1 MSILYDKSLYMYLK
15 ITLNYSPNFSSIRRI
30 KKNIKFIVYHYT
42 GMRSETKAINWLTN
56 VKSKV
61 SSNYFIKRNGQII
74 CLVPDLYISWHAGK
88 SRWKNF
94 RFLNKNSIGIEIVN
108 KGHQFGYQKFSKKQI
123 SNLIKLS
130 RFLIKKFSIKRKN
143 ILGHS
148 DIAFNRKK
156 DPGEKFPWQYLSKKG
171 VGIWHNLQKKILIKA
186 RKTKI
191 DRNYE
196 NKFYKYLRKFG
207 YFTNKLSKKQKINLL
222 KAFQRRFRPELVNG
236 KIDQECFLIAK
247 KLSKL

>member
-1 MSILYDKSLYMYLK
+1 MSLK
-15 ITLNYSPNFSSIRRI
+15 ISLNYSPNFSSIRRTT
-30 KKNIKFIVYHYT
+30 KNIKFIVYHYT
-42 GMRSETKAINWLTN
+42 GMRSKTKAINWLTN

-61 SSNYFIKRNGQII
+61 SSNYLIQRNGQII
-74 CLVPDLYISWHAGK
+74 SLVPDLYTSWHAGK

-94 RFLNKNSIGIEIVN
+94 RSLNKNSIGIEIVN

-123 SNLIKLS
+123 SSLIKLS

-148 DIAFNRKK
+148 DIAYNRKK
-156 DPGEKFPWQYLSKKG
+156 DPGEKFPWQYLSERKIG
-171 VGIWHNLQKKILIKA
+171 VWHNLKEKILIKG
-186 RKTKI
+186 RKRKVNFN
-191 DRNYE
+191 DK
-196 NKFYKYLRKFG
+196 NKFYKYLGKFG
-207 YFTNKLSKKQKINLL
+207 YFANKNKLSKKQKINLL
-222 KAFQRRFRPELVNG
+222 KAFQRRFRPRLING

>member
-1 MSILYDKSLYMYLK
+1 M
-15 ITLNYSPNFSSIRRI
+15 
-30 KKNIKFIVYHYT
+30 
-42 GMRSETKAINWLTN
+42 
-56 VKSKV
+56 
-61 SSNYFIKRNGQII
+61 
-74 CLVPDLYISWHAGK
+74 
-88 SRWKNF
+88 
-94 RFLNKNSIGIEIVN
+94 
-108 KGHQFGYQKFSKKQI
+108 
-123 SNLIKLS
+123 
-130 RFLIKKFSIKRKN
+130 
-143 ILGHS
+143 GHS

-156 DPGEKFPWQYLSKKG
+156 DPGEKFPWQYLAKKG

-207 YFTNKLSKKQKINLL
+207 YFTNKLSKKQKTNLL

>member
-1 MSILYDKSLYMYLK
+1 MQSERESIKRLC
-15 ITLNYSPNFSSIRRI
+15 NP
-30 KKNIKFIVYHYT
+30 
-42 GMRSETKAINWLTN
+42 RSM
-56 VKSKV
+56 V
-61 SSNYFIKRNGQII
+61 SSHFVINQNGKIYR
-74 CLVPDLYISWHAGK
+74 LVKDRHIAWHAGK
-88 SRWKNF
+88 SCWGKF
-94 RFLNKNSIGIEIVN
+94 RQLNKNSIGIEIVN

-156 DPGEKFPWQYLSKKG
+156 DPGEKFPWQYLAKKG

-207 YFTNKLSKKQKINLL
+207 YFTNKLSKKQKTNLL